1 METDSCS
8 VDKVAK
14 TIANRRLDV
23 SIGLPATL
31 ESPVPQS
38 LPSLSLSL
46 PFFMSR
52 FRGCFLLLPP
62 CQSINN
68 SLRLSD
74 LFSETRRSPRRIAR
88 KKIFRLSATA
98 GHKCF
103 SLCTCIMPKQ
113 NCAINIIMIRAGERQ
128 GRGQTTQWTI
138 DRCSAHYC

>member
-38 LPSLSLSL
+38 LPSLSL

-52 FRGCFLLLPP
+52 SSWLFFVVAP
-62 CQSINN
+62 
-68 SLRLSD
+68 LSV
-74 LFSETRRSPRRIAR
+74 
-88 KKIFRLSATA
+88 
-98 GHKCF
+98 H
-103 SLCTCIMPKQ
+103 Q
-113 NCAINIIMIRAGERQ
+113 
-128 GRGQTTQWTI
+128 
-138 DRCSAHYC
+138 